1 MDLNGAKGILKSLAD
16 GVDPL
21 TGEVLPEDHICNQP
35 EIIRAIYMVLM
46 ELSRGKQH
54 REKPENDGA
63 PWSEEE
69 EQLLC
74 DMFDQNRTTKEI
86 CDYFKRTNGAI
97 AARLVRV
104 GKISD
109 RAEFRN
115 NNKPSF

>member
-69 EQLLC
+69 EQ
-74 DMFDQNRTTKEI
+74 TTLR
-86 CDYFKRTNGAI
+86 Y
-97 AARLVRV
+97 VRP
-104 GKISD
+104 KP
-109 RAEFRN
+109 
-115 NNKPSF
+115 NNKRNLRLFQTDKWRNSGEVSKVRKDF

>member
-69 EQLLC
+69 AVSYTHLDVYKRQ
-74 DMFDQNRTTKEI
+74 TI
-86 CDYFKRTNGAI
+86 CSKQPVFLI
-97 AARLVRV
+97 
-104 GKISD
+104 IQHFSW
-109 RAEFRN
+109 
-115 NNKPSF
+115 